1 MRKFIGR
8 LFSNSKA
15 HLLSI
20 ASILEFPDDVQRQMR
35 KATDEECE
43 AILLSQAD
51 GRHGGPVDWR
61 GTPEDIYEVL
71 SPCLTDTERRLLP
84 PLSDLPAQPPA
95 QVVASLDVHLLQGPR
110 ALRAL
115 ESFGDFVI
123 VLLVPRQQI
132 PEFDESVGVW
142 LA

>member
-8 LFSNSKA
+8 LFSNPKA
-15 HLLSI
+15 HLLSV
-20 ASILEFPDDVQRQMR
+20 AAALDFPDDVQRQMR
-35 KATDEECE
+35 KAGDEECE
-43 AILLSQAD
+43 AILLAQVE

-61 GTPEDIYEVL
+61 GTAEDIYQTL
-71 SPCLTDTERRLLP
+71 DPCLTSSERALMP
-84 PLSDLPAQPPA
+84 ALSELQAQPPA
-95 QVVASLDVHLLQGPR
+95 QIAAAVDAYLLPGPR

-123 VLLVPRQQI
+123 VLLVPRHKL
-132 PEFDESVGVW
+132 EAFDRSVGSW